1 MNVQAAWR
9 RRPMALRGTYWL
21 CPHCGAASLVRRL
34 RCAACGDPLRGERR
48 LERLTGPRRVRCW
61 SHSHIQIERL
71 DQRGVLRGAVLVD
84 GPDDRPMAW
93 PLCADD
99 LSFGDDLRNSDVE
112 LQLRRQG
119 HEDAPEAPLAY
130 LMKARLGAAAR
141 ARILSHRNREPS
153 PSRDER

>member
-9 RRPMALRGTYWL
+9 RRHMALRGTYWI

-34 RCAACGDPLRGERR
+34 RCGACGDSLRGQWR
-48 LERLTGPRRVRCW
+48 LERLAAPRRVLCW

-71 DQRGVLRGAVLVD
+71 DQRGVLRGAVLVA

-99 LSFGDDLRNSDVE
+99 QSFGDDLRSADVE
-112 LQLRRQG
+112 LQLRRHG
-119 HEDAPEAPLAY
+119 HEGDPEAPLAY
-130 LMKARLGAAAR
+130 LMKARLGAATR
-141 ARILSHRNREPS
+141 ARILSHRNRQRS
-153 PSRDER
+153 PS